1 MSYEQFRRGLG
12 LLGRE
17 DTFICRIF
25 NLIDEDGDGKITEE
39 NYLNY
44 LNIILKGT
52 DLEKARFGWLILT
65 ENKGDMDLK
74 DFMELF
80 QQISIVWNTLTGEIV
95 MPKRKY
101 VQELFNTFDVDQD
114 QSITFHEYFNSYT
127 VIVYFSMSVCSFR
140 GGLSILMDWT
150 MTSRYLGCSCKN

>member
-1 MSYEQFRRGLG
+1 MNYQQFRRGLG

-17 DTFICRIF
+17 ESFICRLF
-25 NLIDEDGDGKITEE
+25 NLIDEDSDGKITEV

-44 LNIILKGT
+44 LSIILKGN

-80 QQISIVWNTLTGEIV
+80 QEISVVWNALTGEV
-95 MPKRKY
+95 VVPKRKY
-101 VQELFNTFDVDQD
+101 VE
-114 QSITFHEYFNSYT
+114 
-127 VIVYFSMSVCSFR
+127 
-140 GGLSILMDWT
+140 
-150 MTSRYLGCSCKN
+150 